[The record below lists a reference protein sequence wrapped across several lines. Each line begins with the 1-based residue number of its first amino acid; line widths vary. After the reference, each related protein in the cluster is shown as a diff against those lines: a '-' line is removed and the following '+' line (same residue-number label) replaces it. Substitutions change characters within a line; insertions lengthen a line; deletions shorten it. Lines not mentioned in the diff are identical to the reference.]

1 VAYNI
6 LVVEDSPA
14 VQAVISR
21 TLGLA
26 GVDVGELH
34 QAANG
39 QVALDLLGAH
49 WIDLVLTDIH
59 MPVMS
64 GVELIRRMEQD
75 GLLQTIPVV
84 VISSDGS
91 RSRIEEVKAKGVRA
105 YIRKPFTPEL
115 LRDVVTSALAPVEG
129 GDGR

>member
-14 VQAVISR
+14 IQTVIAR
-21 TLGLA
+21 TLELA
-26 GVDVGELH
+26 GIDVGELH
-34 QAANG
+34 QALDGA
-39 QVALDLLGAH
+39 VALEKLRDH

-64 GVELIRRMEQD
+64 GDELIRRMEED
-75 GLLQTIPVV
+75 GLLKTIPVV

-91 RSRIEEVKAKGVRA
+91 RGRIEEVKARGVSA

-115 LRDVVTSALAPVEG
+115 LRDVVTTALARIG
-129 GDGR
+129 AADGR

>member
-6 LVVEDSPA
+6 LVVEDSAA
-14 VQAVISR
+14 VQAVIAR
-21 TLGLA
+21 ALQLA
-26 GVDVGELH
+26 GVPVGELH
-34 QAANG
+34 QAGDGRA
-39 QVALDLLGAH
+39 ALEKLEAH

-64 GVELIRRMEQD
+64 GIELVRRMEED
-75 GLLQTIPVV
+75 GLLKTIPVI

-91 RSRIEEVKAKGVRA
+91 KSRIEEVTARGVRA

-115 LRDVVTSALAPVEG
+115 LRDVVTRALAPAEARG
-129 GDGR
+129 GQ